1 MSTPK
6 RPTDEQM
13 KADRKQD
20 VLLLLEHL
28 AYNEQTT
35 IRLIL
40 DCLYDIG
47 ATNLINENIR
57 VRPLNRATRGVAR
70 ISKPVFRAYALRWFQ
85 KNCPELIANWLFK
98 KVEFTQKVKK
108 KAKPKVQPL
117 EVINPDNYESSSPP
131 PSAQVP
137 APTTAATPVAATVV
151 SPEAKLLDQEVRQL
165 RTQVKLLTGTLVF
178 AIAALGATVVIIGG
192 NARFS
197 GYPFVEDPHTAQLK
211 TVGSHTSA
219 ACPTSGEDS
228 KLTSV
233 K

>member
-1 MSTPK
+1 MDTPK
-6 RPTDEQM
+6 RPTDEQI

-47 ATNLINENIR
+47 ATNLINQHIQI
-57 VRPLNRATRGVAR
+57 RPLNRATRGVAHL
-70 ISKPVFRAYALRWFQ
+70 SKPVFRAYALRWFR

-98 KVEFTQKVKK
+98 KVEFTKQVKQT
-108 KAKPKVQPL
+108 AKPKVKPL
-117 EVINPDNYESSSPP
+117 EVINPDNYESDSSQPP
-131 PSAQVP
+131 AQMP
-137 APTTAATPVAATVV
+137 AQAAGATSVTATVV

-165 RTQVKLLTGTLVF
+165 RTQVKLLTGTLAF
-178 AIAALGATVVIIGG
+178 AIAALGATVVIMGG

-197 GYPFVEDPHTAQLK
+197 GYPFVDDPQTAQLK
-211 TVGSHTSA
+211 TVSSLE
-219 ACPTSGEDS
+219 ACPTDGDS
-228 KLTSV
+228 RLTSV
-233 K
+233 NR

>member
-1 MSTPK
+1 MDTPK

-13 KADRKQD
+13 KADRRQD

-47 ATNLINENIR
+47 ATNLINQHIQI
-57 VRPLNRATRGVAR
+57 RPLNRATRGVAHL
-70 ISKPVFRAYALRWFQ
+70 SKPVFRMYALRWFQ

-98 KVEFTQKVKK
+98 KVEFTKQVKK
-108 KAKPKVQPL
+108 KSKPKVEPL
-117 EVINPDNYESSSPP
+117 EVINPDNYESDSSQPP
-131 PSAQVP
+131 QMPEQASS
-137 APTTAATPVAATVV
+137 ATPVTATVV

-165 RTQVKLLTGTLVF
+165 RTQVKLLTGTLAF
-178 AIAALGATVVIIGG
+178 AIAALGATVVIMGG

-197 GYPFVEDPHTAQLK
+197 GYPFVDDPQTAQLK
-211 TVGSHTSA
+211 TVRLEV
-219 ACPTSGEDS
+219 CPIDGDS
-228 KLTSV
+228 RL
-233 K
+233 